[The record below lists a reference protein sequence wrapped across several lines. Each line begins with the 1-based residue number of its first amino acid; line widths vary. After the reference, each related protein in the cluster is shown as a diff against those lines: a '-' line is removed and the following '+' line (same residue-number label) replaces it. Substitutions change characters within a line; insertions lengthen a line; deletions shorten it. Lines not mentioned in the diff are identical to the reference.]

1 MSKTKRTFRIVL
13 IVIILLV
20 PLSLVLKSIIKKKI
34 EQEIEHFNDT
44 HPISITYSNLN
55 LSFLAGNSTI
65 ESLKIVRDSVDGA
78 QNVPLSQHPHIY
90 VGKIK
95 IRGLSVS
102 SLIFDK
108 KIDLNKIIIQDVEM
122 VYYEKEKK
130 LNQEEEKEAS
140 LDSIRF
146 KGLEGF
152 SLGVFEIDRYQIV
165 MLNKASDT
173 LTNLVG
179 QSFEIDLSLIHI

>member
-1 MSKTKRTFRIVL
+1 MGASQFKTSFQEQV
-13 IVIILLV
+13 VV
-20 PLSLVLKSIIKKKI
+20 KKNHNDAHKGQKI

-65 ESLKIVRDSVDGA
+65 ESLKIVRDSVDGT

-130 LNQEEEKEAS
+130 LNQEEEKE
-140 LDSIRF
+140 
-146 KGLEGF
+146 
-152 SLGVFEIDRYQIV
+152 V
-165 MLNKASDT
+165 
-173 LTNLVG
+173 
-179 QSFEIDLSLIHI
+179 